1 MQKSSYLAATVIGT
15 AYSFTDSSVS
25 TVLAGYLSSLGFTH
39 LQLSFVLGLFSL
51 ALIFTSFE
59 LGHLSDVVG
68 RHKII
73 LLGLLSTIIA
83 TLIYVFKPTLIT
95 ASIAQILG

>member
-1 MQKSSYLAATVIGT
+1 MQKASYIAATVIGT
-15 AYSFTDSSVS
+15 AYSFADTSLS
-25 TVLAGYLSSLGFTH
+25 TVLAGYVASLGFTN
-39 LQLSFVLGLFSL
+39 LQLSFTLSLFSL

-59 LGHLSDVVG
+59 LGHLSDVIG